1 MSKGFRLSRLLCR
14 MYHLSVICFP
24 FDTGSGR
31 NYVPSLRTSN
41 HLTFLFSNFWPF
53 YLFYYINVF
62 CSLFFHG
69 NCYMSYGMCTAVHKY
84 LDTWYKPIKRLIIFR
99 FSTVNS
105 LLLAI
110 IGIKCS
116 AKLILKQRI
125 YLCQSSFIFIFNKQ
139 LAFYKIYINF

>member
-24 FDTGSGR
+24 FDTDSGR

-69 NCYMSYGMCTAVHKY
+69 NCYTSYDMYTVVHKY

-105 LLLAI
+105 LLLTI
-110 IGIKCS
+110 TRIKCS
-116 AKLILKQRI
+116 VKLKLKRGI
-125 YLCQSSFIFIFNKQ
+125 YSCISQVSYLSVVNS
-139 LAFYKIYINF
+139 